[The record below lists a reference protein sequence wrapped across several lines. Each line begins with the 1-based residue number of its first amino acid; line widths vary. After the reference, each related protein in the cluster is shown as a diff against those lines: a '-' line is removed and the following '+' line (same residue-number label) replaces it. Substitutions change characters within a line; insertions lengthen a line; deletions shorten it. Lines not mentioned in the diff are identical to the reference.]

1 MAGSGEGAITAE
13 MVQAAQRI
21 ADALVYKA
29 APYISKTH
37 HEFPHEIRNTLKR
50 FQHEGERLA
59 PEIDRVGPDV
69 HTDRD
74 TAVRGV
80 VAASEDGGREVAAA
94 GRHLT
99 EASATRIDPASSPSI
114 HAARTSLDVTQ
125 LADHAAGMDLP
136 FNVNTACGSR
146 AYGILSEFR
155 RLGVPPEELG
165 IAHSVIPDASAA
177 GLERAYATG
186 QIMYNPARLT
196 PSFSERLRANIG
208 QVITPGETVEFEG
221 ARFRRTRVC
230 GDGRCGRLVRRVV
243 SSRRPRR
250 RAARG

>member
-1 MAGSGEGAITAE
+1 M
-13 MVQAAQRI
+13 
-21 ADALVYKA
+21 
-29 APYISKTH
+29 
-37 HEFPHEIRNTLKR
+37 
-50 FQHEGERLA
+50 
-59 PEIDRVGPDV
+59 
-69 HTDRD
+69 
-74 TAVRGV
+74 
-80 VAASEDGGREVAAA
+80 AASEDGGREVAAA

-221 ARFRRTRVC
+221 ARFTLEHYGEHDIVAI
-230 GDGRCGRLVRRVV
+230 GPTGSGRIRRVQAPG
-243 SSRRPRR
+243 RKAEYGNHT
-250 RAARG
+250 AAMVGNKVIDPSISPNPMSLKEWMEGQNYPDAIVMTGRMSDEAGSGAR